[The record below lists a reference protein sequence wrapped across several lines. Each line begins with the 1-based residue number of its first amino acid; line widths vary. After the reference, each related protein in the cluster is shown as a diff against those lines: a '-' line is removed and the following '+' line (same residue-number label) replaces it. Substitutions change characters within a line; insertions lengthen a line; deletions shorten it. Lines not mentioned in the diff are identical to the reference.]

1 MRLLNKPESI
11 KNNMK
16 KISFIL
22 SIVCIVSLS
31 SCGPS
36 AEEKAAAEKATQD
49 SIATS
54 VKATQDSINAGIEK
68 AKQDSM
74 KAAEM
79 DAEKAKQ
86 ALATKAAN
94 EENIK
99 VQKVR
104 VPTGLAVGNL
114 APEINLPTPEG
125 KNLALSSLHG
135 KIVLVDFWAS
145 WCGPCRRE
153 NPNVVAAYQK
163 YKNAAYNHAKGF
175 TIYSVS
181 LDQAKPNWIQ
191 AIAAD
196 KLEWTNHVSDLKFW
210 YSDAAKTYG
219 VQAIPTNWLLDEN
232 GIIVA
237 KNLRGESL
245 EEELDKLVKK

>member
-1 MRLLNKPESI
+1 
-11 KNNMK
+11 MK
-16 KISFIL
+16 KINFLLLIA
-22 SIVCIVSLS
+22 CIVSLS
-31 SCGPS
+31 ACGPN
-36 AEEKAAAEKATQD
+36 AEEKAAAEKAKQD
-49 SIATS
+49 SIAA
-54 VKATQDSINAGIEK
+54 VDKANQDVINAGIEQ

-74 KAAEM
+74 KAAEV

-86 ALATKAAN
+86 ALAAKAAT
-94 EENIK
+94 EEKVK
-99 VQKVR
+99 VQKVN

-153 NPNVVAAYQK
+153 NPNVVSAYQK
-163 YKNAAYNHAKGF
+163 YKNATYSHAKGF

-181 LDQAKPNWIQ
+181 LDQDKTKWIQ
-191 AIAAD
+191 AIGAD
-196 KLEWTNHVSDLKFW
+196 KLEWTSHVSDLKFW
-210 YSDAAKTYG
+210 YSEAAKTYG

-245 EEELDKLVKK
+245 EQELDKLVKK